1 MQDYK
6 EIRQRYLRGE
16 SQRHIA
22 KTLGISRN
30 TVKKY
35 CEGDT
40 LPNERKIPERQ
51 TTVMTQK
58 NVQFIQQC
66 LNEDAEE
73 QLPKQAHTAKRIF
86 DRLVA
91 EKDYTGGESTV
102 RAKVKEL
109 RMAVHKAFI
118 PLQFDPG
125 EALQVDWG
133 EAFVYL
139 NEEKKKVNLFCARL
153 CYSCRPVVLA
163 YRRQNEE
170 SFLDAFVHTFS
181 ILGGTP
187 QKVIFDN
194 GKVAVKDGF
203 GSHAR
208 KQAGYTAL
216 SAHYAFDAVFCNPAE
231 GHEKGLVEGLVGWS
245 RRNILVPIPH
255 IKTME
260 ELNTSLRSHCL
271 QYENHHIK
279 GKTDTV
285 GEMFCVEKASLNPLP
300 HHSFE
305 TATCKNTRVSTT
317 STIRFNTNNYSVP
330 VQYAGCPVGVKGYPE
345 CVAIYYRGKLI
356 SKHPR
361 CFGKHQTHY
370 YLADYL
376 PLLEQRKRAIL
387 NAAPVKQTLPAEILA
402 ELQANASHEEQLTA
416 ILRRE
421 AAKESCVLH
430 KKDPVTIQ
438 HVNLHAYDTLCS
450 RNEGIHHGR

>member
-22 KTLGISRN
+22 KTLEISRN

-133 EAFVYL
+133 
-139 NEEKKKVNLFCARL
+139 
-153 CYSCRPVVLA
+153 
-163 YRRQNEE
+163 
-170 SFLDAFVHTFS
+170 
-181 ILGGTP
+181 
-187 QKVIFDN
+187 
-194 GKVAVKDGF
+194 
-203 GSHAR
+203 
-208 KQAGYTAL
+208 
-216 SAHYAFDAVFCNPAE
+216 
-231 GHEKGLVEGLVGWS
+231 
-245 RRNILVPIPH
+245 
-255 IKTME
+255 
-260 ELNTSLRSHCL
+260 
-271 QYENHHIK
+271 
-279 GKTDTV
+279 
-285 GEMFCVEKASLNPLP
+285 
-300 HHSFE
+300 
-305 TATCKNTRVSTT
+305 
-317 STIRFNTNNYSVP
+317 
-330 VQYAGCPVGVKGYPE
+330 
-345 CVAIYYRGKLI
+345 
-356 SKHPR
+356 
-361 CFGKHQTHY
+361 
-370 YLADYL
+370 
-376 PLLEQRKRAIL
+376 
-387 NAAPVKQTLPAEILA
+387 
-402 ELQANASHEEQLTA
+402 
-416 ILRRE
+416 
-421 AAKESCVLH
+421 
-430 KKDPVTIQ
+430 
-438 HVNLHAYDTLCS
+438 
-450 RNEGIHHGR
+450 